1 MIKNLPKYFDK
12 DKVKAFHTFYKKN
25 TISDILIKFLE
36 DNFYINE
43 NEGYVELTTD
53 YNYITVNNK
62 DRSYKITSE
71 MQARVKGSEMVL
83 INVIV
88 ENILYDHEIK
98 YLTVFKTDYLFDG
111 SMSAMNKLTI
121 ESLQKKYGFDI
132 VEVNKKG
139 NVFSVNFVSNEITI
153 FNSDIEDER
162 LSTEED
168 LKKSL
173 KYFFIDPDYIRHEA
187 LHTTYLSMENLSSNV
202 ADHHYYYQEINPE
215 FNKYIDL
222 ALDNLMQA
230 YNCVASPEEKEV
242 KKMLKNT
249 LLCR

>member
-12 DKVKAFHTFYKKN
+12 GKVKAFHSFYKKN
-25 TISDILIKFLE
+25 SISDILIKFLE
-36 DNFYINE
+36 DNFYIND
-43 NEGYVELTTD
+43 NEDYVELSTD
-53 YNYITVNNK
+53 YNFITVNNE

-71 MQARVKGSEMVL
+71 NQTRLKGSEMVM
-83 INVIV
+83 INVVV

-98 YLTVFKTDYLFDG
+98 YLTVFKIDYLFDG

-121 ESLQKKYGFDI
+121 ESLQKNYGFDL
-132 VEVNKKG
+132 VEVDKKG
-139 NVFSVNFVSNEITI
+139 NIFTVNFATNVITI
-153 FNSDIEDER
+153 FNSDIEDKH

-202 ADHHYYYQEINPE
+202 VDHHYYYQEINPE
-215 FNKYIDL
+215 FNKYIDI
-222 ALDNLMQA
+222 AIDNLMQA
-230 YNCVASPEEKEV
+230 YNCVASPEENEV
-242 KKMLKNT
+242 KKMMKNT
-249 LLCR
+249 LLSR